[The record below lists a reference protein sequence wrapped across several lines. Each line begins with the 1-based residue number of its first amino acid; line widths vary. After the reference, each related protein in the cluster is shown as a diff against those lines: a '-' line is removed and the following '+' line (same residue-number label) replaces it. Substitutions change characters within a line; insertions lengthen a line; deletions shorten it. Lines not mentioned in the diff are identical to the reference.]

1 MTKQEYA
8 HLMKHYGVMPVLV
21 ISTKNENDY
30 IGTTP
35 DGKRF
40 TGWVINADYIKK
52 RERVGVY
59 VLNTLKWDVVE

>member
-8 HLMKHYGVMPVLV
+8 YLMKNCGRMPVLV
-21 ISTKNENDY
+21 ISTKKENDY

-40 TGWVINADYIKK
+40 TGWVIH
-52 RERVGVY
+52 ERCARNCERIGVY
-59 VLNTLKWDVVE
+59 ALNTLKWDVVE